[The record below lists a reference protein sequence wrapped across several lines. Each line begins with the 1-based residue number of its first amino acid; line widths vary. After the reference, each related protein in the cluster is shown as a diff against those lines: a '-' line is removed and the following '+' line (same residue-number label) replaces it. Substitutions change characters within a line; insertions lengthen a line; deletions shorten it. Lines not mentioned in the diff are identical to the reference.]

1 MDSRPG
7 RVRVSISIPKETG
20 HRAIPA
26 KRWMGRE
33 GKKREKQDEK
43 RQLKLPQEEEQEVGR
58 PKNEDDATI
67 DEKQRRGR
75 REEKGRECMVG
86 GMNAYRD
93 LPARKCTSTVRDAF
107 DRRRQGLAAG
117 SRAAGRHGWV

>member
-1 MDSRPG
+1 
-7 RVRVSISIPKETG
+7 
-20 HRAIPA
+20 
-26 KRWMGRE
+26 MGRE

-67 DEKQRRGR
+67 DEKERRGR

-93 LPARKCTSTVRDAF
+93 LPARKCTSTARDAF
-107 DRRRQGLAAG
+107 DRRRRGLAG
-117 SRAAGRHGWV
+117 SRAA